1 MSVHVR
7 DEPPPHRWRNALLTV
22 GAVVGGLC
30 ILATVASAL
39 FGLTPL
45 IFRSGSMSPAI
56 PSGSLA
62 IARTVPASELRI
74 GDVVSVINDQGS
86 RITHRIV
93 DVESFAGN
101 TALLRLQ
108 GDANPEP
115 DPRSYGVSSAE
126 RVLFHVDGLG
136 YVAAWLR
143 TVPGLI
149 VLAILAA
156 ALIRIA
162 VRPDAP
168 LLGSIRTPATPL
180 VVLIAV
186 STVGLA
192 HTPGTY
198 AAFTDSVTARSGAF
212 ASKAEYVPR
221 VGGTVGCNSKI
232 ILDQPDPVTLTW
244 THLGAPYQ
252 YRIIL
257 RDQDGRV
264 WRTADVTN
272 ISAAAGGTISYDL
285 FGTGLPRRNVIW
297 QYNAEVHTMLP
308 GGTVSTAWRGRLV
321 SQPLSLVSHNQDL
334 NCSPSGERDGTPSY
348 VAPPA
353 SISCF
358 ASGTGSSTAATLTWP
373 HVGAGVTYQITVRNP
388 SDGNIVYATTVTT
401 TPTTAG
407 QSVTERITRA
417 NVESQITENSVVA
430 EIRSVQ
436 GGSYS
441 TGFVAYRLDSTP
453 QTGVTCSAPAPGAR
467 SLRSPAPTT
476 ITTPSPTSADAE
488 APRSPGPTAPEPNP
502 NPSGSQAAPSD
513 TPLSP
518 VLSSP
523 SGAYL
528 ARLVE
533 SDTGTY
539 AVITTATGEEEYRT
553 GAAASDVLAWAAESD
568 ELRINGTSTAWVVSK
583 ATGTW
588 TKNPVAEPSA
598 SPEPPPPPAPETPSQ
613 PLPQE
618 PEPSPPV
625 TEEPVPQG
633 ETAPPA
639 IEDEAPSEN
648 TGP

>member
-1 MSVHVR
+1 M
-7 DEPPPHRWRNALLTV
+7 LTV
-22 GAVVGGLC
+22 GAVIGGLC
-30 ILATVASAL
+30 ILATVASVL

-62 IARTVPASELRI
+62 IARTLPASELRI

-149 VLAILAA
+149 MLAILAA

-186 STVGLA
+186 SAVGLA

-198 AAFTDSVTARSGAF
+198 AAFTDSATARSGAF

-221 VGGTVGCNSKI
+221 VAGTVGCTSKI
-232 ILDQPDPVTLTW
+232 ILDQSDPVTLTW
-244 THLGAPYQ
+244 THLGSPYR

-257 RDQDGRV
+257 RDLDGRV
-264 WRTADVTN
+264 WRTVDITDVT
-272 ISAAAGGTISYDL
+272 AATGGTISYDL
-285 FGTGLPRRNVIW
+285 FGTGLPRRSVIW

-308 GGTVSTAWRGRLV
+308 GGMVSAAWRGRLV
-321 SQPLSLVSHNQDL
+321 SQPASVISHNQDL
-334 NCSPSGERDGTPSY
+334 NCSPSGERDGTPAY

-353 SISCF
+353 SVACSTN
-358 ASGTGSSTAATLTWP
+358 GTGSAAAATLTWP
-373 HVGAGVTYQITVRNP
+373 HIGTGVTYQVTVRNP
-388 SDGNIVYATTVTT
+388 SDGNIAYTTTVTT

-407 QSVTERITRA
+407 QPVTVGIARTNLDTALITA
-417 NVESQITENSVVA
+417 NTADA
-430 EIRSVQ
+430 EIRSLQ

-441 TGFVAYRLDSTP
+441 TGFVAYRLNTTST
-453 QTGVTCSAPAPGAR
+453 TGLTCSAPTMGAR
-467 SLRSPAPTT
+467 SLPQSSASTT
-476 ITTPSPTSADAE
+476 TSTPSPTASAGTST
-488 APRSPGPTAPEPNP
+488 PLGPTTTEGS
-502 NPSGSQAAPSD
+502 PSSSA
-513 TPLSP
+513 SP
-518 VLSSP
+518 TGTAETEVASALRSP
-523 SGAYL
+523 SGLYF
-528 ARLVE
+528 ARLVRSE
-533 SDTGTY
+533 AGTY
-539 AVITTATGEEEYRT
+539 AVITAAMGGEEYRT
-553 GAAASDVLAWAAESD
+553 SASASDAITWAADSD
-568 ELRINGTSTAWVVSK
+568 ELRITGSSGAWVISK
-583 ATGTW
+583 ASGSW
-588 TKNPVAEPSA
+588 VKSAVVDPVPAA
-598 SPEPPPPPAPETPSQ
+598 PPAPVPSPTDGPAPAPVPEETPAELAPTS
-613 PLPQE
+613 PSDDAPVGE
-618 PEPSPPV
+618 P
-625 TEEPVPQG
+625 
-633 ETAPPA
+633 AD
-639 IEDEAPSEN
+639 DESE
-648 TGP
+648 G